1 MSEWVEFFVTYDEV
15 EVQIVKNILE
25 GEDIQVVVDSMKI
38 RPYPVSIGRIGEVK
52 LMIKKEDLEK
62 AEEVLKAMKDT
73 SSENGIE

>member
-1 MSEWVEFFVTYDEV
+1 MSEWIEFLVTYDEV

-73 SSENGIE
+73 SSENGIK